1 MSWDPSSFHFTHE
14 IKLMEH
20 FHQVVTIQINIS
32 VNELHQQ
39 HQHQERRCPRPSSCY
54 WRRFGQLKQTWR
66 PRQSWSGGSQGSS
79 CLVLCW
85 LLEGRC
91 KPGKEGPGGDGGE
104 SPVLTQSKA
113 EPVMF
118 FPESLI
124 VRALHSF
131 YARMEALVAKFTGG
145 VMGGK

>member
-1 MSWDPSSFHFTHE
+1 MSTRRAHPKQHLHE
-14 IKLMEH
+14 RAGRGQHQHQQL

-91 KPGKEGPGGDGGE
+91 KPGKEGPGGDGGQRWGCSASTFKIFKLGGRSSQE
-104 SPVLTQSKA
+104 QSL
-113 EPVMF
+113 
-118 FPESLI
+118 SLFQI
-124 VRALHSF
+124 
-131 YARMEALVAKFTGG
+131 
-145 VMGGK
+145 